1 MEDFEEFQNNDEF
14 QFFLVENPSQLHA
27 KALSATFAF
36 PHFDDI
42 NDNVMLMTMWMS
54 WTS

>member
-1 MEDFEEFQNNDEF
+1 M
-14 QFFLVENPSQLHA
+14 LVANLSHLLV

-42 NDNVMLMTMWMS
+42 NNNVMLMTLWMS

>member
-1 MEDFEEFQNNDEF
+1 MI
-14 QFFLVENPSQLHA
+14 VANPSQLPM

-36 PHFDDI
+36 PHF
-42 NDNVMLMTMWMS
+42 NVSKDNVMLMTLWMS

>member
-1 MEDFEEFQNNDEF
+1 M
-14 QFFLVENPSQLHA
+14 LVENPSQLPV

-42 NDNVMLMTMWMS
+42 NDNVILMTLWMS
-54 WTS
+54 CTS